1 MSKIAAICVAY
12 GCDFKNRGKGKKSD
26 KVVIFF
32 EKKSSLEKVF
42 NQVRFDGSNLL
53 RKRFFAKVVSAESKK
68 KSTGCAEVVVSVNTP
83 MRFDYVYSTSKLSVT
98 FYIHRYDKN
107 EFAVDASLQ
116 RMVNSIQVDEE

>member
-83 MRFDYVYSTSKLSVT
+83 MRFAFFLPCPRRHLDIGICYKLEIWHEGST
-98 FYIHRYDKN
+98 R
-107 EFAVDASLQ
+107 
-116 RMVNSIQVDEE
+116 